1 MNMIDF
7 QNVSYIHQKGRG
19 VTNLS
24 FSIDSGEFVFLIG
37 PTGSGKTTLMRL
49 IYFDLFCDSGK
60 INVGDFNSE
69 KMRISYVPILRR
81 DIGMVFQDYHL
92 LNDRNVFHNVALPLH
107 VIGCNASEIAYRV
120 EDALDMVG
128 FEGKRTHYPYEL
140 SGGEKQRVTLA
151 RAIVKEPSLILA
163 DEPTGNLDPVAAFE
177 LVQLL
182 ETINNNG
189 TTILMASHNY
199 NLIKGRGRRIIEL
212 KDGLL
217 RGS

>member
-1 MNMIDF
+1 MIEF
-7 QNVSYIHQKGRG
+7 QNVSYTHSKGKG
-19 VTNLS
+19 VTNLT
-24 FSIDSGEFVFLIG
+24 FSIDDGEFVFLIG

-49 IYFDLFCDSGK
+49 IYFDLWCDAGK
-60 INVGDFNSE
+60 IIVGTHISE
-69 KMRISYVPILRR
+69 LMKKKHVPQIRR
-81 DIGMVFQDYHL
+81 NIGMVFQDYHL

-107 VIGCNASEIAYRV
+107 VMGYSANEIPYRV
-120 EDALDMVG
+120 DEALELVG
-128 FEGKRTHYPYEL
+128 FEGKRDHYPNEL

-151 RAIVKEPSLILA
+151 RAIVKEPDLILA

-182 ETINNNG
+182 DTINSNG

-199 NLIKGRGRRIIEL
+199 NLIKGRGRRILEL
-212 KDGLL
+212 KDGAI

>member
-7 QNVSYIHQKGRG
+7 QNVSYTHQKGRG

-49 IYFDLFCDSGK
+49 IYYDLFCDSGK
-60 INVGDFNSE
+60 INVGDFSSD
-69 KMRISYVPILRR
+69 KMRKSHVRLLRR

-107 VIGCNASEIAYRV
+107 VIGCDASEIAYRV

-128 FEGKRTHYPYEL
+128 FDGKRTHYPYEL

>member
-1 MNMIDF
+1 MIDF
-7 QNVSYIHQKGRG
+7 QNVSYTHQKGRG

-24 FSIDSGEFVFLIG
+24 FSIDDGEFVFLIG

-60 INVGDFNSE
+60 INVGDFNSN
-69 KMRISYVPILRR
+69 KMRKSHVSFLRR

-107 VIGCNASEIAYRV
+107 VIGCDASEIAYRV

>member
-1 MNMIDF
+1 MIEF
-7 QNVSYIHQKGRG
+7 QNVSFTHSKGKG
-19 VTNLS
+19 VTNLT
-24 FSIDSGEFVFLIG
+24 FSIDDGEFVFLIG

-49 IYFDLFCDSGK
+49 IYFDLWCDTGK
-60 INVGDFNSE
+60 IIVGTHISE
-69 KMRISYVPILRR
+69 LMKKKHVPQIRR
-81 DIGMVFQDYHL
+81 NIGMVFQDYHL

-107 VIGCNASEIAYRV
+107 VMGYSANEITYRV
-120 EDALDMVG
+120 DEALELVG
-128 FEGKRTHYPYEL
+128 FEGKRDHYPNEL

-151 RAIVKEPSLILA
+151 RAIVKEPDLILA

-182 ETINNNG
+182 DTINSNG

-199 NLIKGRGRRIIEL
+199 NLIKGRGRRILEL
-212 KDGLL
+212 KDGAI

>member
-1 MNMIDF
+1 MIEF
-7 QNVSYIHQKGRG
+7 QNVSYTHSKGKG
-19 VTNLS
+19 VTNLT
-24 FSIDSGEFVFLIG
+24 FSIDDGEFVFLIG

-49 IYFDLFCDSGK
+49 IYFDLWCDTGK
-60 INVGDFNSE
+60 IIVGTHISE
-69 KMRISYVPILRR
+69 LMKKKHVPQIRR
-81 DIGMVFQDYHL
+81 NIGMVFQDYHL

-107 VIGCNASEIAYRV
+107 VMGYSANEIPYRV
-120 EDALDMVG
+120 EEALELVG
-128 FEGKRTHYPYEL
+128 FQGKADYYPNEL

-151 RAIVKEPSLILA
+151 RAIVKEPDLILA

-182 ETINNNG
+182 DTINSNG

-199 NLIKGRGRRIIEL
+199 NLIKGRGRRILEL
-212 KDGLL
+212 KDGAI

>member
-1 MNMIDF
+1 MIEF
-7 QNVSYIHQKGRG
+7 QNVSYTYNKGRG
-19 VTNLS
+19 VTNLT
-24 FSIDSGEFVFLIG
+24 FTIDDGDFVFLIG

-49 IYFDLFCDSGK
+49 IYFDLLCEAGK
-60 INVGDFNSE
+60 IKVGAYNSDSLG
-69 KMRISYVPILRR
+69 KKQIPIIRR
-81 DIGMVFQDYHL
+81 NIGMVFQDYHL

-107 VIGCNASEIAYRV
+107 VMGYNASEIPYRV
-120 EDALDMVG
+120 EEALELVG
-128 FEGKRTHYPYEL
+128 FDGKRDHYPDEL

-151 RAIVKEPSLILA
+151 RAIVKEPEIILA

-212 KDGLL
+212 KDGSL

>member
-7 QNVSYIHQKGRG
+7 QNVSYTHQKGRG

-24 FSIDSGEFVFLIG
+24 FSIDNGEFVFLIG

>member
-1 MNMIDF
+1 MIEF
-7 QNVSYIHQKGRG
+7 QNVSYTHSKGKG
-19 VTNLS
+19 VTNLT
-24 FSIDSGEFVFLIG
+24 FSIDDGEFVFLIG

-49 IYFDLFCDSGK
+49 IYFDLWCDTGK
-60 INVGDFNSE
+60 IIVGKHISE
-69 KMRISYVPILRR
+69 LMKKKHVPQIRR
-81 DIGMVFQDYHL
+81 NIGMVFQDYHL

-107 VIGCNASEIAYRV
+107 VMGYSANEIPYRV
-120 EDALDMVG
+120 DEALELVG
-128 FEGKRTHYPYEL
+128 FEGKRDHYPNEL

-151 RAIVKEPSLILA
+151 RAIVKEPDLILA

-182 ETINNNG
+182 DTINSNG

-199 NLIKGRGRRIIEL
+199 NLIKGRGRRILEL
-212 KDGLL
+212 KDGAI

>member
-1 MNMIDF
+1 MIEF
-7 QNVSYIHQKGRG
+7 QNVSYTHSKGKG
-19 VTNLS
+19 VTNLT
-24 FSIDSGEFVFLIG
+24 FSIDDGEFVFLIG

-49 IYFDLFCDSGK
+49 IYFDLWCDTGK
-60 INVGDFNSE
+60 IIVGTHISE
-69 KMRISYVPILRR
+69 LMKKKHVPQIRR
-81 DIGMVFQDYHL
+81 NIGMVFQDYHL

-107 VIGCNASEIAYRV
+107 VMGYSANEIPYRV
-120 EDALDMVG
+120 DEALELVG
-128 FEGKRTHYPYEL
+128 FQGKRDHYPNEL

-151 RAIVKEPSLILA
+151 RAIVKEPDLILA

-182 ETINNNG
+182 DTINSNG

-199 NLIKGRGRRIIEL
+199 NLIKGRGRRILEL
-212 KDGLL
+212 KDGAI

>member
-1 MNMIDF
+1 MIEF
-7 QNVSYIHQKGRG
+7 QNVSYTHSKGKG
-19 VTNLS
+19 VTNLT
-24 FSIDSGEFVFLIG
+24 FSINDGEFVFLIG

-49 IYFDLFCDSGK
+49 IYFDLWCDTGK
-60 INVGDFNSE
+60 IIVGTHISE
-69 KMRISYVPILRR
+69 LMKKKHVPQIRR
-81 DIGMVFQDYHL
+81 NIGMVFQDYHL

-107 VIGCNASEIAYRV
+107 VMGYSANEIPYRV
-120 EDALDMVG
+120 DEALELVG
-128 FEGKRTHYPYEL
+128 FEGKSDHYPNEL

-151 RAIVKEPSLILA
+151 RAIVKEPDLILA

-182 ETINNNG
+182 DTINSNG

-199 NLIKGRGRRIIEL
+199 NLIKGRGRRILEL
-212 KDGLL
+212 KDGAI

>member
-1 MNMIDF
+1 MRKSH
-7 QNVSYIHQKGRG
+7 VS
-19 VTNLS
+19 L
-24 FSIDSGEFVFLIG
+24 
-37 PTGSGKTTLMRL
+37 
-49 IYFDLFCDSGK
+49 
-60 INVGDFNSE
+60 
-69 KMRISYVPILRR
+69 LRR

-107 VIGCNASEIAYRV
+107 VIGCDASEIAYRV

-128 FEGKRTHYPYEL
+128 FEDKRTHYPYEL

-217 RGS
+217 RSS

>member
-1 MNMIDF
+1 MVDF
-7 QNVSYIHQKGRG
+7 QNVSYTHQKGRG

-24 FSIDSGEFVFLIG
+24 FSIDDGEFVFLIG

-49 IYFDLFCDSGK
+49 IYFDLLCDSGK
-60 INVGDFNSE
+60 INVGGFNSD
-69 KMRISYVPILRR
+69 RIKKKQVPLARR

-107 VIGCNASEIAYRV
+107 VIGCDASEISYRV
-120 EDALDMVG
+120 EDALELVG
-128 FEGKRTHYPYEL
+128 FQGKRNHYPYEL

-151 RAIVKEPSLILA
+151 RAIIKEPSLILA

-182 ETINNNG
+182 ETINNEG

>member
-1 MNMIDF
+1 MIEF
-7 QNVSYIHQKGRG
+7 QNVSYTHSKGRG
-19 VTNLS
+19 VTNLT
-24 FSIDSGEFVFLIG
+24 FSIDDGEFVFLIG

-49 IYFDLFCDSGK
+49 IYFDLWCDTGK
-60 INVGDFNSE
+60 IIVGTHISE
-69 KMRISYVPILRR
+69 LMKKKHVPQIRR
-81 DIGMVFQDYHL
+81 NIGMVFQDYHL

-107 VIGCNASEIAYRV
+107 VMGYSANEIPYRV
-120 EDALDMVG
+120 DEALELVG
-128 FEGKRTHYPYEL
+128 FEGKRDHYPNEL

-151 RAIVKEPSLILA
+151 RAIVNEPDLILA

-182 ETINNNG
+182 DTINSNG

-199 NLIKGRGRRIIEL
+199 NLIKGRGRRILEL
-212 KDGLL
+212 KDGAI